1 MRSFGGIQPL
11 PTGTPAVWG
20 GGKFGTHPPAVN
32 DGAWG
37 CHERGVRPI
46 LGASC
51 WKNEASLPM
60 RLRPLRSALF
70 ALVLA
75 VPLGAQEVVEPPD
88 VLLKG
93 IPFQLTL
100 IGGEE
105 PSAWWEVRTVDGTI
119 LDAGTILSG
128 EEAVVTDLRV
138 SESTQLPL
146 TVRIGDASIEIDP
159 TLTSGWF
166 SILPPLLAIAL
177 ALLFREV
184 VTALFA
190 GVWLGALAVG
200 GFNPIAGTGRFVDQF
215 VVPAVADAD
224 HASIMVFT
232 LLLGGMV
239 GLISRNGGTRGI
251 VDAVAPY
258 ARTARRG
265 KLATWGAGMAIFF
278 DDYANTLIVG
288 NTMRPITDRLRIS
301 REKLAYIV
309 DSTAAPVAALIPV
322 STWVGYEISLIGDG
336 FEIARAQNPALA
348 ASLEVNSFNVFIESI
363 PYLFY
368 PLLAILLVFLTSAT
382 GRDFGPM
389 RAAEERAASGNGLF
403 REGAKLA
410 VNTEAEDMNPKD
422 GAPRLWWNAALPVL
436 TVITV
441 VLAGLYTS
449 GSAATGPGASM
460 RDIFGE
466 ASSYDALLWGSL
478 GGVLVA
484 IALSVGQRILT
495 VTECIEAT
503 VGGFR
508 AMMLAMLILVL
519 AWSMGAVTEAI
530 GTSSFLALLL
540 SDRVAIELI
549 PAIVFVTSAAMA
561 FATGTSWGTMAIML
575 PVVIPLTVALG
586 GADVL
591 PGAANQAILLGGVA
605 SVLAGAIF
613 GDHCS
618 PISDTT
624 VLSST
629 ASACD
634 HVDHVKTQLPYAL
647 VVGGI
652 GIVLG
657 NIGTAYGLSPWLALL
672 GGAVLL
678 VVILQFIGRPVEGHI
693 APATES

>member
-1 MRSFGGIQPL
+1 
-11 PTGTPAVWG
+11 
-20 GGKFGTHPPAVN
+20 
-32 DGAWG
+32 
-37 CHERGVRPI
+37 
-46 LGASC
+46 
-51 WKNEASLPM
+51 M
-60 RLRPLRSALF
+60 RLRQVTSALF
-70 ALVLA
+70 ALVIA
-75 VPLGAQEVVEPPD
+75 VPVGAQEVVEPPD

-93 IPFQLTL
+93 IPFQLTIL
-100 IGGEE
+100 GGEE
-105 PSAWWEVRTVDGTI
+105 PSAWWEVRTASGTI
-119 LDAGTILSG
+119 LDAGTVLSG
-128 EEAVVTDLRV
+128 EEAMALDLRV
-138 SESTQLPL
+138 DTKSELPL
-146 TVRIGDASIEIDP
+146 TVVIGDEAVELDP

-166 SILPPLLAIAL
+166 SVLPPLLAIVL

-190 GVWLGALAVG
+190 GVWLGALIVG
-200 GFNPIAGTGRFVDQF
+200 GFNPLAGTGRFIDQF
-215 VVPAVADAD
+215 VVPAVADGD

-258 ARTARRG
+258 ASTARRG
-265 KLATWGAGMAIFF
+265 KLATWAAGMAIFF

-288 NTMRPITDRLRIS
+288 NTMRPITDGLRIS

-336 FEIARAQNPALA
+336 FAIARDQNPALA
-348 ASLEVNSFNVFIESI
+348 ASLDVNSFNVFIDSI

-389 RAAEERAASGNGLF
+389 RAAEERASSGTGLF
-403 REGAKLA
+403 REGANLA
-410 VNTEAEDMNPKD
+410 VNTEAEDMNPKE
-422 GAPRLWWNAALPVL
+422 GAPRHWWNAGLPVL
-436 TVITV
+436 TVVLV
-441 VLAGLYTS
+441 VLTGLYTS
-449 GSAATGPGASM
+449 GSAVTGPGASL

-466 ASSYDALLWGSL
+466 ASSYNALLWGSL

-484 IALSVGQRILT
+484 IGLSVGQRILT
-495 VTECIEAT
+495 LTECIEAT

-508 AMMLAMLILVL
+508 AMVLAMLILVL
-519 AWSMGAVTEAI
+519 AWSMGAVTEVI

-549 PAIVFVTSAAMA
+549 PTIVFLTSAAMA

-591 PGAANQAILLGGVA
+591 MGAPNQAILLGGVA

-634 HVDHVKTQLPYAL
+634 HVDHVKTQLPYAM
-647 VVGGI
+647 VVGLI

-672 GGAVLL
+672 GGALLL
-678 VVILQFIGRPVEGHI
+678 VAILQFIGKPVEGH
-693 APATES
+693 A